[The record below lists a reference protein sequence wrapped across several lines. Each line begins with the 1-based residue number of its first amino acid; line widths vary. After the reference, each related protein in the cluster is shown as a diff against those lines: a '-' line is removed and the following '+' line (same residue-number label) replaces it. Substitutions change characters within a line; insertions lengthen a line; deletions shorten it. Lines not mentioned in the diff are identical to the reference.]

1 MRTLTYYTHTHTQ
14 MLRLWPVE
22 VEILWNSIE
31 IPFPSLGFKLFSI
44 LSYTKMCSSSN
55 PEHTKKEGNKG

>member
-1 MRTLTYYTHTHTQ
+1 

-31 IPFPSLGFKLFSI
+31 IPSPSVGFKLFSI
-44 LSYTKMCSSSN
+44 LSYTKMCSPSN
-55 PEHTKKEGNKG
+55 PEHTKKEGNKVKKKWL